1 MKNEMSDAIGLT
13 VNKTP
18 SENQYVC
25 THGYHFQKNNVN
37 LGRILWLRQS
47 ELDGIY
53 IEKDED

>member
-1 MKNEMSDAIGLT
+1 MKMSDAIGLI

-25 THGYHFQKNNVN
+25 IYGYHFVRNNTN
-37 LGRILWLRQS
+37 LGRILWLKPS

-53 IEKDED
+53 IEKDE